1 MARMRG
7 AGFLTQAGAGMEIH
21 DDHEHS
27 LAADLTAM
35 LSLNT
40 DRRQTL
46 RWLLAG
52 ASALPV
58 LGCGGGSASDSTTTA
73 TTSTPTTSTT
83 TTTPTTPTTGTSTTP
98 TTGSCSVIPEETG
111 GPYPADGTN
120 SNSSGVV
127 NVLTQS
133 GVVRSDIRSSFG
145 SASGTAA
152 GVPLTIKLQIVNA
165 NNNCAALANAA
176 VYLWHCDRDG
186 NYSLYSSGVTNQ
198 NYLRGVQET
207 DSSGNLTFTTI
218 YPGCYSG
225 RVPHV
230 HFEVYASLAKASSA
244 SNRIRTSQFTF
255 PVTTSNE
262 VYATAGYSA
271 SVRNMAAI
279 SFSSDNVFSDG
290 YSLQMSAITGNAT
303 DGYVATL
310 VVAVSA

>member
-1 MARMRG
+1 
-7 AGFLTQAGAGMEIH
+7 METH

-35 LSLNT
+35 LNLNS

-52 ASALPV
+52 ASVLPV
-58 LGCGGGSASDSTTTA
+58 LGCGGGSSGSDSTTA
-73 TTSTPTTSTT
+73 T
-83 TTTPTTPTTGTSTTP
+83 TTPTTGTGTTTTPDTGSITTPTTP

-145 SASGTAA
+145 GASGTAA

-186 NYSLYSSGVTNQ
+186 NYSLYSSGVTGQ

-207 DSSGNLTFTTI
+207 DSSGNLSFTTI

-230 HFEVYASLAKASSA
+230 HFEVYASLAKATSA

-255 PVTTSNE
+255 PATTSNE
-262 VYATAGYSA
+262 VYATSGYSA

-279 SFSSDNVFSDG
+279 SLTTDNVFSDG

-303 DGYVATL
+303 EGYVATL